1 MADYR
6 TLAIQ
11 LISSNGKV
19 NGHAVKL
26 LKKTLINDG
35 KLAQEDVSFL
45 AELRSALIANKKKTS
60 GKFDDFYLKS
70 MRSGFLGTGVVSAD
84 EIARIGELILADE
97 TLKASAKKKFLDG
110 LKKKATLLAPEFDGL
125 YATLNK

>member
-6 TLAIQ
+6 TLAIK

-45 AELRSALIANKKKTS
+45 AELRSAIVTNKKKTT

-84 EIARIGELILADE
+84 EISRISELILADE
-97 TLKASAKKKFLDG
+97 TLKTSDKKKFLDG

-125 YATLNK
+125 YATLTK